1 MTDIWLASC
10 VVIVTEGGRELGR
23 AYAIDLE
30 TSYLADERDL
40 AACASSPSRQR
51 CSLSMSLSLSLSM
64 SMSMSQLSRARHS
77 AEAIPRSPQWSA

>member
-51 CSLSMSLSLSLSM
+51 CSLSLSMSMSM